1 MLMNELERWSN
12 FFIFTAAAAAT
23 LIGLLFVVITL
34 GAENNRE
41 SSRIR
46 IYLTPT
52 VIYFASVLFLAA
64 ILIIPVHSRLS
75 AALCT
80 SVFGVLGLFYTG
92 SLLVRQGIRKN
103 YYEILDLIPYAG
115 LPLLGYGIL
124 E

>member
-1 MLMNELERWSN
+1 MVE
-12 FFIFTAAAAAT
+12 FFHFH
-23 LIGLLFVVITL
+23 GCSSCYPDWFVICCHHLWCRKQPGIVKDSHL
-34 GAENNRE
+34 PH
-41 SSRIR
+41 
-46 IYLTPT
+46 PT

-80 SVFGVLGLFYTG
+80 SVFGVLRLFYTV